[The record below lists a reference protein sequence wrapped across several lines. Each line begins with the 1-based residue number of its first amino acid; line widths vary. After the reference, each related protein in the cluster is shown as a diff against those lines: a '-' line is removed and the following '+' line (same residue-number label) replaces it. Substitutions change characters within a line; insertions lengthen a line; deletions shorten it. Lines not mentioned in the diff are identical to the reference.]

1 MSPLPLSPE
10 VTGHP
15 DGFALR
21 WGGEVVEVFPSLLG
35 AIAGRLACYCAL
47 AELAEC
53 LAAAPSNTNRKAA

>member
-1 MSPLPLSPE
+1 MSPLPLMPDL
-10 VTGHP
+10 TGHA

-35 AIAGRLACYCAL
+35 AIAGRLAAGVAL
-47 AELAEC
+47 KDLTAC